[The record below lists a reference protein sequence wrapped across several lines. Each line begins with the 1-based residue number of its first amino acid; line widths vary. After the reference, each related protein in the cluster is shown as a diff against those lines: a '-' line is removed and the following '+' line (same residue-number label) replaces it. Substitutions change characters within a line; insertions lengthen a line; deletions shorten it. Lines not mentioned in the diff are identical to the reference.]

1 MRGKQR
7 EGKWGNDKQYNK
19 KSVSW
24 WGSVTAD
31 QKPSALEPNT
41 PAVQGER
48 EDKQLMAFNA
58 GVLRMLRG

>member
-1 MRGKQR
+1 MT
-7 EGKWGNDKQYNK
+7 NSTIK

-24 WGSVTAD
+24 WGSVTSD

-58 GVLRMLRG
+58 GVQMLRG